1 MKLSDNIKKIFKL
14 FQQFDKQIYLVGGCV
29 RDTIMGNT
37 PHDFDF
43 TTDATPDEMKEIAK
57 STNIEIIPTGEK
69 YGTLTFHID
78 NEFYEI
84 TTFRADGNYSDGRRP
99 DEVVFS
105 NELRDDLCRR
115 DFTFN
120 SMCFS
125 FDEKN
130 NGVKLID
137 IYNGR
142 KDLESKVVNTIGKAE
157 DRFNEDA
164 LRILRALR
172 FAYRFGFNLSLDI
185 RRTIPK
191 QVNLLDNVSMER
203 IREEIFKILEYY
215 KPNEI
220 NDKSL
225 QAVLNKIL
233 GGSNIDFIDEFGENI
248 LIETR
253 LLYVLNF
260 KMGREEISNRLI
272 GLKCSNK
279 FIKDSLTIYDCFKYL
294 EHYKK
299 QEDLRFV
306 FKKCLNR
313 CSKDFNLFTQSLI
326 LFINNNIEFLFDY
339 EDLVRLGQTILEN
352 NEPITIAD
360 LAVNGDDLVCWGIK
374 GKKCGELLEV
384 IQEKVWLDPAFNSK
398 EAIEEFVKV
407 KTAC

>member
-1 MKLSDNIKKIFKL
+1 MKLSNNIKKIFKL
-14 FQQFDKQIYLVGGCV
+14 FQQFNKQIYLVGGCV
-29 RDTIMGNT
+29 RDIVMGNT
-37 PHDFDF
+37 PHDYDF
-43 TTDATPDEMKEIAK
+43 TTNATPDEMKEIAK
-57 STNIEIIPTGEK
+57 SANIEIIPTGEK

-84 TTFRADGNYSDGRRP
+84 TTFRSDGNYSDGRRP

-105 NELRDDLCRR
+105 KELRDDLCRR

-142 KDLESKVVNTIGKAE
+142 KDIESGVVNTIGKAE

-164 LRILRALR
+164 LRILRAIR
-172 FAYRFGFNLSLDI
+172 FAYKFGFNLSLDI
-185 RRTIPK
+185 RRAISK
-191 QVNLLDNVSMER
+191 QVNLLNNVSMER

-215 KPNEI
+215 KPSEI

-225 QAVLNKIL
+225 QIVLNKIL

-260 KMGREEISNRLI
+260 KLNREEINNKLVE
-272 GLKCSNK
+272 LKCSNK
-279 FIKDSLTIYDCFKYL
+279 FIKDSLTIYDCFKCL
-294 EHYKK
+294 EYYKK
-299 QEDLRFV
+299 QEDLRFA

-313 CSKDFNLFTQSLI
+313 CNKDFNLFTQSLI

-339 EDLVRLGQTILEN
+339 EDLIRLGQTILEN
-352 NEPITIAD
+352 NEPITLAD
-360 LAVNGDDLVCWGIK
+360 LVINGDDLNGWGIK
-374 GKKCGELLEV
+374 GKKCGELLET

-398 EAIEEFVKV
+398 ETIKEFVKV
-407 KTAC
+407 KATC